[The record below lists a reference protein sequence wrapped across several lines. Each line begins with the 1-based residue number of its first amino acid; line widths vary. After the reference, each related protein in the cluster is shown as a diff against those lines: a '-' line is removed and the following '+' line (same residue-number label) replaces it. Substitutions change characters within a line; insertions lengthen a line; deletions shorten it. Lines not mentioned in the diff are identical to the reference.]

1 MRSSKNEAAVFARIS
16 CLKLAHCIG
25 GQRLAMST
33 VLLFVGLSLTA
44 CSPRTPT
51 RLEDPAIRAFVDAG
65 LKATGRRDAG
75 ALCAQLAD
83 NAEVSLV
90 EIRFS
95 GSNVQQF
102 NKPQW
107 CEHLHKSYAALPR
120 GVAVNTM
127 LNVESMTI
135 AADGQSAELRAEV
148 VEEMAI
154 AGQSLRMSSQQTAV
168 LGLVAALG
176 AGDRRRVHA
185 FTARR

>member
-1 MRSSKNEAAVFARIS
+1 MLRSRNLAIAVI
-16 CLKLAHCIG
+16 C
-25 GQRLAMST
+25 
-33 VLLFVGLSLTA
+33 VLVGLSLSA
-44 CSPRTPT
+44 CSSRTPT

-65 LKATGRRDAG
+65 LKATGRRDAD

-107 CEHLHKSYAALPR
+107 CEHLRKSYVALPR

-135 AADGQSAELRAEV
+135 AADGQSAELQAEV
-148 VEEMAI
+148 VEEMSI

-168 LGLVAALG
+168 LGLVGGQPRYTRLS
-176 AGDRRRVHA
+176 
-185 FTARR
+185 ARITGGQ

>member
-1 MRSSKNEAAVFARIS
+1 MSPLPNIMFLGAA
-16 CLKLAHCIG
+16 CLLSA
-25 GQRLAMST
+25 
-33 VLLFVGLSLTA
+33 LSLSA

-51 RLEDPAIRAFVDAG
+51 KLEDPAIRAFVDAG
-65 LKATGRRDAG
+65 LKATGRRDAD

-107 CEHLHKSYAALPR
+107 CEHLRKSYVALPR

-135 AADGQSAELRAEV
+135 AADGQSAELQAEV
-148 VEEMAI
+148 VEEMSI

-168 LGLVAALG
+168 LGLVGGQPRYTRLS
-176 AGDRRRVHA
+176 
-185 FTARR
+185 ARITGGQ

>member
-1 MRSSKNEAAVFARIS
+1 LKIEAAVFARIS
-16 CLKLAHCIG
+16 CLVLAQCIG
-25 GQRLAMST
+25 GQRLAMSA

-51 RLEDPAIRAFVDAG
+51 KLEDPAIRAFVDAG
-65 LKATGRRDAG
+65 LKATGRRDAD

-102 NKPQW
+102 DKPQW
-107 CEHLHKSYAALPR
+107 CEHLRKSYAALPR

-135 AADGQSAELRAEV
+135 AADGQSAEV

-168 LGLVAALG
+168 LGLVGGQPRYTRLS
-176 AGDRRRVHA
+176 
-185 FTARR
+185 ARITGGQ